1 MIEIVRKHTARYQRE
16 STNLLSCLSHRKSGH
31 MNNWIKTC
39 CTLTSPS
46 VARLTHGPATV
57 IVTIILL
64 GSNALSQSD
73 PERLGMS
80 ANELARKVVTNEL
93 KFQDEDHGR
102 WMYRLEKEESGKKQ
116 VQEILETN
124 NGSLVDSSLLTA
136 VHSPR
141 NNSRRRISAC
151 RPW

>member
-1 MIEIVRKHTARYQRE
+1 M
-16 STNLLSCLSHRKSGH
+16 NLSACLSHRKSGH
-31 MNNWIKTC
+31 LNNWIKTC

-46 VARLTHGPATV
+46 VARLINGPATV

-64 GSNALSQSD
+64 GSNALPQLD
-73 PERLGMS
+73 PERFGMS

-102 WMYRLEKEESGKKQ
+102 WTYRLEKEESGKKQ

-124 NGSLVDSSLLTA
+124 NGSLKSTPLY
-136 VHSPR
+136 
-141 NNSRRRISAC
+141 
-151 RPW
+151 